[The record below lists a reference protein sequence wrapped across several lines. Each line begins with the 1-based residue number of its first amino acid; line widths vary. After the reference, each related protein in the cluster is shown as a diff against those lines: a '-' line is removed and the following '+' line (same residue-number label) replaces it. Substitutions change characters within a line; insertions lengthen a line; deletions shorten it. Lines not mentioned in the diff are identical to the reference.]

1 MFEYLGSVGAE
12 LHAQM
17 VQMYWILLV
26 PFVVFL
32 FTLEVIRDDNPNLRD
47 LFRRIVI
54 SVLLLLTFD
63 WTLQTIGIL
72 GDAITE
78 KINGLQRLSE
88 VLQNLGPNYS
98 GKDSWFNVRE
108 TILYVFSITA
118 YMIAYL
124 GFFVATALTHFVWTI
139 LYVASPLMILMF
151 VSRHTE
157 RVTMSLY
164 KGLVQVVIWKI
175 LWSILGVLLL
185 KLAMQP
191 EVTGLEDYIMSVV
204 VNLCIGFSMLFIPIA
219 TRSLVSDG
227 MSSVASSLAAVPAIA
242 AGGAVKMAAA
252 KYGGK
257 IAGAAA
263 FAAKPVTNPIAGRM
277 EMMKDKLAPRFEQ
290 FKSSYSKIGL
300 PETVKNKHQPKD
312 KEVRY
317 WK

>member
-1 MFEYLGSVGAE
+1 MFEYLGNVGAE

-17 VQMYWILLV
+17 VQMYWVLLV

-32 FTLEVIRDDNPNLRD
+32 FVLEVIRDDNPNLRD

-54 SVLLLLTFD
+54 SVLLLLTFN
-63 WTLQTIGIL
+63 WTLQAIAVV
-72 GDAITE
+72 GDAVTE
-78 KINGLQRLSE
+78 QINGLQRLSE

-108 TILYVFSITA
+108 TILYVFSVAA
-118 YMIAYL
+118 YLIAYL

-139 LYVASPLMILMF
+139 LYVAAPLMILMY

-164 KGLVQVVIWKI
+164 KGLVQVVVWKI

-191 EVTGLEDYIMSVV
+191 EVTGLEDYIMSIV

-227 MSSVASSLAAVPAIA
+227 MSSVASTLAAVPAIA
-242 AGGAVKMAAA
+242 AGGAVKVAAA

-263 FAAKPVTNPIAGRM
+263 FASKPATNPIAGRV
-277 EMMKDKLAPRFEQ
+277 EMLKDRLQPRFEKAKQ
-290 FKSSYSKIGL
+290 AYGDIGL
-300 PETVKNKHQPKD
+300 PQEILKKRAMKEKRNK
-312 KEVRY
+312 
-317 WK
+317 

>member
-1 MFEYLGSVGAE
+1 MFEYLGGVGAE

-26 PFVVFL
+26 PFAVLL
-32 FTLEVIRDDNPNLRD
+32 FALEVIRDDDPNLRD

-63 WTLQTIGIL
+63 WTLQAIAVV
-72 GDAITE
+72 GDAVTE
-78 KINGLQRLSE
+78 KISGLQKLSE
-88 VLQNLGPNYS
+88 VLQHLGPNYS

-108 TILYVFSITA
+108 TILYVFSIAA
-118 YMIAYL
+118 YLIAYL

-151 VSRHTE
+151 VSRHTSH
-157 RVTMSLY
+157 VTTSLY

-191 EVTGLEDYIMSVV
+191 EITGLEDYVMSII

-227 MSSVASSLAAVPAIA
+227 MSSVSSSLAAVPALA
-242 AGGAVKMAAA
+242 AGGAIKIAAA

-257 IAGAAA
+257 IASAAA
-263 FAAKPVTNPIAGRM
+263 FAAKPATNPASGRM
-277 EMMKDKLAPRFEQ
+277 EMLKDRLRPRFE
-290 FKSSYSKIGL
+290 KAKRTYESIGL
-300 PETVKNKHQPKD
+300 PQEILRKRAL
-312 KEVRY
+312 KEKRNQ
-317 WK
+317 

>member
-17 VQMYWILLV
+17 VQMYWVLLV
-26 PFVVFL
+26 PLVVFL
-32 FTLEVIRDDNPNLRD
+32 FVLEVIRDDNPNLRD

-63 WTLQTIGIL
+63 WTLQAIAVI
-72 GDAITE
+72 GDAVTE
-78 KINGLQRLSE
+78 KISGLQKLSE

-108 TILYVFSITA
+108 TILYVFSVAA
-118 YMIAYL
+118 YLIAYL

-139 LYVASPLMILMF
+139 LYVAAPLMILMY

-157 RVTMSLY
+157 RVTVSLN

-191 EVTGLEDYIMSVV
+191 EVTGLEDYIMSIV

-227 MSSVASSLAAVPAIA
+227 MSSVASTLAAVPAIA
-242 AGGAVKMAAA
+242 AGGAVKVAAA
-252 KYGGK
+252 RYGAK
-257 IAGAAA
+257 ISGSAA
-263 FAAKPVTNPIAGRM
+263 FAAKPVTNPVAGRI
-277 EMMKDKLAPRFEQ
+277 EMLKDRLRPRFEKAKQ
-290 FKSSYSKIGL
+290 AYGDIGL
-300 PETVKNKHQPKD
+300 PQEVLKKRAMKEKRNK
-312 KEVRY
+312 
-317 WK
+317 

>member
-1 MFEYLGSVGAE
+1 MFSYLGSVGAE

-17 VQMYWILLV
+17 VQMYWVLLV
-26 PFVVFL
+26 PLVVFL
-32 FTLEVIRDDNPNLRD
+32 FVLEVISEENPNLKD
-47 LFRRIVI
+47 LLRRIVFSI
-54 SVLLLLTFD
+54 LLLMTFD
-63 WTLQTIGIL
+63 WTL
-72 GDAITE
+72 DAIAVIGDSVTE
-78 KINGLQRLSE
+78 KIDGLQKLSD
-88 VLQNLGPNYS
+88 VLQNIGPNYS

-108 TILYVFSITA
+108 TILYVFSIVA
-118 YMIAYL
+118 YLIAYL

-151 VSRHTE
+151 VSRHTAH
-157 RVTMSLY
+157 VTTSLY

-191 EVTGLEDYIMSVV
+191 EITGLEDYIMSIV

-219 TRSLVSDG
+219 SKSLISDG

-242 AGGAVKMAAA
+242 AGGGIKMAAA

-263 FAAKPVTNPIAGRM
+263 FAAKPVTNPVTSRAQLLKENLR
-277 EMMKDKLAPRFEQ
+277 PRFERA
-290 FKSSYSKIGL
+290 KAAYASIGMVKREKNNVNK
-300 PETVKNKHQPKD
+300 ETNQ
-312 KEVRY
+312 R
-317 WK
+317 

>member
-17 VQMYWILLV
+17 VQMYWVLLV
-26 PFVVFL
+26 PFVAFL
-32 FTLEVIRDDNPNLRD
+32 FVLEVIRDDNPNLRD
-47 LFRRIVI
+47 LFRRIVF

-63 WTLQTIGIL
+63 WTLQTIAVL
-72 GDAITE
+72 GDAVTE

-88 VLQNLGPNYS
+88 VLQNIGPNYS

-108 TILYVFSITA
+108 TILYVFSIAA
-118 YMIAYL
+118 YLIAYL
-124 GFFVATALTHFVWTI
+124 GFFVATALTHFVWTV
-139 LYVASPLMILMF
+139 LYVASPLMILMY
-151 VSRHTE
+151 VSRHTAQ
-157 RVTMSLY
+157 VTMSLY

-191 EVTGLEDYIMSVV
+191 EITGLEDYIMSIV
-204 VNLCIGFSMLFIPIA
+204 VNLCIGFSMLFIPLA
-219 TRSLVSDG
+219 TKSLLSDG

-257 IAGAAA
+257 IASAAA

-277 EMMKDKLAPRFEQ
+277 EMMKDRLRPRFEKAKQ
-290 FKSSYSKIGL
+290 AYGTIGL
-300 PETVKNKHQPKD
+300 PQEILKKRVRKEKRNK
-312 KEVRY
+312 
-317 WK
+317 

>member
-1 MFEYLGSVGAE
+1 MFEYLGGVGAE

-17 VQMYWILLV
+17 VQMYWVLLV
-26 PFVVFL
+26 PFVVLL

-63 WTLQTIGIL
+63 WTLQAIAVV
-72 GDAITE
+72 GDAVTE
-78 KINGLQRLSE
+78 KISGLQKLSE

-108 TILYVFSITA
+108 TILYVFSVAA
-118 YMIAYL
+118 YLVAYL

-139 LYVASPLMILMF
+139 LYVASPLMILAF
-151 VSRHTE
+151 VSRHTAH
-157 RVTMSLY
+157 VTTSLY

-191 EVTGLEDYIMSVV
+191 EVTGLEDYIMSIV

-227 MSSVASSLAAVPAIA
+227 MSSVASSLAAVPALA
-242 AGGAVKMAAA
+242 AGGAVKVAAA

-257 IAGAAA
+257 IAGATA
-263 FAAKPVTNPIAGRM
+263 FVAKPATNPIAGRM
-277 EMMKDKLAPRFEQ
+277 EMMKDGLRPRFERA
-290 FKSSYSKIGL
+290 KETYGSIGL
-300 PETVKNKHQPKD
+300 PQEIIQKRAK
-312 KEVRY
+312 KEKRTE
-317 WK
+317 